1 MTDKSIHARTWRT
14 GLTSGL
20 TGLLFLSASVIPGNA
35 ADYSYKSDRLKG
47 AYVGVLGNYTYANAE
62 FIWDST
68 RIIDRDSHNWGVGG
82 VAGYGWRWGS
92 AYFGPEVYVEYAD
105 ISTTFTGNI
114 ADVTS
119 LSLDRE
125 IGAGVNLLAGFTGF
139 DDAVLFYGLLG
150 GGATNFSGDIS
161 VDGLGSL
168 SGDIWYPVLSL
179 GAGMDWSV
187 SDSVAVRLQV
197 KHTFFFDVSDRIF
210 PENTSQSYDL
220 DTTAVSVGLVWRPW

>member
-1 MTDKSIHARTWRT
+1 MTDKSIHERTWRT

-161 VDGLGSL
+161 A
-168 SGDIWYPVLSL
+168 W
-179 GAGMDWSV
+179 
-187 SDSVAVRLQV
+187 
-197 KHTFFFDVSDRIF
+197 
-210 PENTSQSYDL
+210 
-220 DTTAVSVGLVWRPW
+220 

>member
-1 MTDKSIHARTWRT
+1 MTNKSIHARSWR
-14 GLTSGL
+14 SGL
-20 TGLLFLSASVIPGNA
+20 SSSLIGLLFLSTAAVPGIA
-35 ADYSYKSDRLKG
+35 ADYSNRSDRLQG

-62 FIWDST
+62 FMWNGT

-92 AYFGPEVYVEYAD
+92 AYFGPEAYVEYTD
-105 ISTTFTGNI
+105 ISTSFTGNI
-114 ADVTS
+114 ADVTN
-119 LSLDRE
+119 LSLERK

-187 SDSVAVRLQV
+187 SDSVAVRFQV
-197 KHTFFFDVSDRIF
+197 KHTFYFDVSDHIF
-210 PENTSQSYDL
+210 PADTRQSYDL

>member
-1 MTDKSIHARTWRT
+1 MIDKSIHARFWRT
-14 GLTSGL
+14 RLSSGL
-20 TGLLFLSASVIPGNA
+20 TGLLFLSASAVPVIS

-62 FIWDST
+62 FVWNST

-92 AYFGPEVYVEYAD
+92 AYFGPEAYLAYAD

-114 ADVTS
+114 VGVTS
-119 LSLDRE
+119 LSIDRK

-161 VDGLGSL
+161 VNGLGSL

-197 KHTFFFDVSDRIF
+197 KHTFYFDVSDHIF
-210 PENTSQSYDL
+210 PDNTSQSYDL